1 MLKVD
6 PTVQTLT
13 VAGIIA
19 ISLSVLINGTLSSQA
34 QNNPAGQAAVSES
47 GASLKG
53 RGRPRRRDGWSR
65 RTARSASWRRPGRD
79 CRGAGKDRRQ
89 GAVGRS
95 AGSSR

>member
-34 QNNPAGQAAVSES
+34 QNNPAGQTAVSES
-47 GASLKG
+47 G
-53 RGRPRRRDGWSR
+53 D
-65 RTARSASWRRPGRD
+65 RSARLKRISGPN
-79 CRGAGKDRRQ
+79 
-89 GAVGRS
+89 
-95 AGSSR
+95 